1 MYILFL
7 LPFLLQCGHPLQV
20 LVDFVGAMDEDWL
33 YKSSASVSFSSYLND
48 ITVYFQTM
56 PQTTSA
62 VALWVVKLDALIA
75 PYVDKADTSRAI
87 KEPAQASMLLFTITI
102 ASSIVIWISCMF
114 RVILFPVVNASGI
127 SCNFVFGK

>member
-1 MYILFL
+1 
-7 LPFLLQCGHPLQV
+7 
-20 LVDFVGAMDEDWL
+20 MDEDWL
-33 YKSSASVSFSSYLND
+33 YKSSATVSFSSYLDD
-48 ITVYFQTM
+48 IIVYFQTM

-75 PYVDKADTSRAI
+75 PYVDKADTSRALAI
-87 KEPAQASMLLFTITI
+87 KEPAQASTFLFTITI

-127 SCNFVFGK
+127 SCNFFFVK

>member
-33 YKSSASVSFSSYLND
+33 YKSSASVSFSSYLDD
-48 ITVYFQTM
+48 IIVYFQTM

-75 PYVDKADTSRAI
+75 PYVDKADTSRALAI
-87 KEPAQASMLLFTITI
+87 KEPAQASFFFFDIHN
-102 ASSIVIWISCMF
+102 S
-114 RVILFPVVNASGI
+114 
-127 SCNFVFGK
+127 